1 VSKDLAS
8 GRRRAQLTLV
18 GGPTA
23 LIEYGPLRLLT
34 DPTFDGP
41 GDYPRPGT
49 SVVLRKLVGPA
60 IPPAEIMPVDVVAIS
75 HDHHSDNLDEGGRAL
90 LDEVPLVL
98 TTDAGAERLGGVAVG
113 MRPGDGVDLE
123 GGARIV
129 AVAAHH
135 GPPDGWEKNGPVIG
149 FVLSGPDL
157 PRIYVSGDNA
167 SPRLVEEIVRDRG
180 PFDVAVLFVGG
191 AQVPEAWGPGVNL
204 TLDAA
209 LATEAARAL
218 GDAPI
223 VPIHQDGWAHFSSSP
238 ADLEAA
244 FAAAGLADR
253 LRPVHPGE
261 TVSLIG

>member
-1 VSKDLAS
+1 MSAP
-8 GRRRAQLTLV
+8 RLTLV

-23 LIEYGPLRLLT
+23 LIEYGPLRVLT

-49 SVVLRKLVGPA
+49 PVVLRKLVGPA
-60 IPPAEIMPVDVVAIS
+60 IPAAEIMPVDVVLIS
-75 HDHHSDNLDEGGRAL
+75 HDHHSDNLDGGGRAIL
-90 LDEVPLVL
+90 GEVPLVL

-113 MRPGDGVDLE
+113 LTPGDGVDLD
-123 GGARIV
+123 GGVRIV
-129 AVAAHH
+129 AVPAHH
-135 GPPDGWEKNGPVIG
+135 GPPEGWEKNGPVIG

-157 PRIYVSGDNA
+157 PRVYISGDNA
-167 SPRLVEEIVRDRG
+167 SPALVEDIVAEHG
-180 PFDVAVLFVGG
+180 PFDAAVLFVGG

-209 LATEAARAL
+209 GAVEAARAL

-223 VPIHQDGWAHFSSSP
+223 VPIHQDGWAHFTATP

-244 FAAAGLADR
+244 FADAGLGER
-253 LRPVHPGE
+253 LRMVHPGE
-261 TVSLIG
+261 TVALTP

>member
-1 VSKDLAS
+1 MS
-8 GRRRAQLTLV
+8 AQLTLV

-23 LIEYGPLRLLT
+23 LVEYGPLRLLT

-49 SVVLRKLVGPA
+49 SVVLHKLVGPA
-60 IPPAEIMPVDVVAIS
+60 IPPAELLPVDVVVIS
-75 HDHHSDNLDEGGRAL
+75 HDHHSDNLDDGGRAI

-98 TTDAGAERLGGVAVG
+98 TTDAGAERLGGGAVG
-113 MRPGDGVDLE
+113 LKPGDGVDLE
-123 GGARIV
+123 GGIRIV
-129 AVAAHH
+129 AVPAHH

-157 PRIYVSGDNA
+157 PRVYISGDNA
-167 SPRLVEEIVRDRG
+167 SPALVEKIVADHG
-180 PFDVAVLFVGG
+180 PFDAVVLFAGG

-209 LATEAARAL
+209 LAVEAARAL

-223 VPIHQDGWAHFSSSP
+223 VPIHQEGWAHFSASP
-238 ADLEAA
+238 AALEAA
-244 FAAAGLADR
+244 FADAGLSDR
-253 LRPVHPGE
+253 LRPVRPGE
-261 TVSLIG
+261 TVPLT

>member
-1 VSKDLAS
+1 MSVP
-8 GRRRAQLTLV
+8 RLTLV

-23 LIEYGPLRLLT
+23 LIEYGPLRILT

-49 SVVLRKLVGPA
+49 PVVLHKLAGPA
-60 IPPAEIMPVDVVAIS
+60 IPAAEILPVDVVLLS
-75 HDHHSDNLDEGGRAL
+75 HDHHSDNLDRSGREL

-98 TTDAGAERLGGVAVG
+98 TTEAGAERLGGVAVG
-113 MRPGDGVDLE
+113 MKPDDGVDLE
-123 GGARIV
+123 GGVRIV
-129 AVAAHH
+129 AVPAHH

-157 PRIYVSGDNA
+157 PRVYVSGDNA
-167 SPRLVEEIVRDRG
+167 SPALVEEIVAGHG
-180 PFDVAVLFVGG
+180 PFDSAVLFVGG

-209 LATEAARAL
+209 GAVEAARAL
-218 GDAPI
+218 GDATI
-223 VPIHQDGWAHFSSSP
+223 VPIHEDGWAHFTTSP

-244 FAAAGLADR
+244 FADAGLAER
-253 LRPVHPGE
+253 LHMVHPGE
-261 TVSLIG
+261 TVPLTD